1 MKTSD
6 VSYRKGKY
14 YRSCSKFY
22 DDDDE
27 DYVRLKDLYS

>member
-22 DDDDE
+22 DDDE